1 MPSFS
6 YSARDAR
13 GQLIRG
19 MVDGAT
25 ASAVADQLI
34 GGGMT
39 PVAITNAAEAADS
52 ARWQPPAWR
61 RACAVQP
68 DELMLF
74 SRQLHSL
81 LRAGVPIVR
90 ALTGLQESTSGAMRA
105 VLRGVRESLEGGVDL
120 SSSMA
125 RQSGTFNHFYVAM
138 VRVGELT
145 GRLDEVFMR
154 LFLHLSFEKL
164 IREQVKAA
172 LRYPAFVIAVM
183 TVAIAVIN
191 IFVIPAFQK
200 VFEGFGAELPVVTR
214 ALVGFSKF
222 TVAGW
227 PYMLAGMAAA
237 AFAFRSWVKTAPGR
251 YRWDRIKLRLPIAG
265 KILHKATLARFSRSF
280 ALALKSGV
288 PAVQALTVVATTVEN
303 AFVARA
309 IDKMRESVERG
320 DSVLRTAIAS
330 GIFTPVVLQMIAVGE
345 ETGSLDE
352 MLSDVA
358 DFYQQE
364 VEYELKTLSAQ
375 IEPLLIMLL
384 GVLVL
389 ILALGVFLPIW
400 DLGRVAFKH

>member
-1 MPSFS
+1 
-6 YSARDAR
+6 
-13 GQLIRG
+13 
-19 MVDGAT
+19 
-25 ASAVADQLI
+25 LI

-39 PVAITNAAEAADS
+39 PVSIIRGGAQVVAGAEW
-52 ARWQPPAWR
+52 RLPAWR
-61 RACAVQP
+61 PRARVQP
-68 DELMLF
+68 DEIMLF

-90 ALTGLQESTSGAMRA
+90 ALAGLQESTSDAMRA
-105 VLRGVRESLEGGVDL
+105 VLRNVRESLESGTDL

-125 RQSGTFNHFYVAM
+125 RQSRTFNHFYVAM

-145 GRLDEVFMR
+145 GQLDEVFMR
-154 LFLHLSFEKL
+154 LFRHLEFEKL
-164 IREQVKAA
+164 IREQVKSA

-183 TVAIAVIN
+183 TVAVAVIN

-200 VFEGFGAELPVVTR
+200 VFEGFGAELPQVTR
-214 ALVGFSKF
+214 VLVGFSNF

-227 PYMLAGMAAA
+227 PYMVAGMAAS
-237 AFAFRSWVKTAPGR
+237 AFAFHSWVRTTPGR

-320 DSVLRTAIAS
+320 DSVLRTAVAS

-400 DLGRVAFKH
+400 DLGRVAFRH